1 MLDNNEFEEDELY
14 YIIIELPNL
23 SSDIL
28 ECWSIS
34 WLTQF
39 FSAGKYSD
47 TEEVVIHWII
57 SQVDDMILY
66 RENVKWSCLITVP
79 NESHCG
85 S

>member
-47 TEEVVIHWII
+47 TEEVVIH
-57 SQVDDMILY
+57 
-66 RENVKWSCLITVP
+66 
-79 NESHCG
+79 
-85 S
+85 